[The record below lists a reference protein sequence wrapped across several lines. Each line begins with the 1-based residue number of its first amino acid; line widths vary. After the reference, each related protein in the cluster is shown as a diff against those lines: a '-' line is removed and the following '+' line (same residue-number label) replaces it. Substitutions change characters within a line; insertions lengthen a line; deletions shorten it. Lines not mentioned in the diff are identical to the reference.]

1 MGEEKKTRILAID
14 VGSVRVGLAIS
25 DELRLT
31 AQPLTVLPRQPQ
43 TKLFQRLQEIIV
55 QNNVDEIIVGL
66 PVNLSG
72 EETPA
77 TVETKRFVEL
87 LKRKFPNLKITCWD
101 ERFTT
106 TASEN
111 LLIDAGMRRNKR
123 RAVIDKIAAALILKS
138 YLENNPPHPR

>member
-1 MGEEKKTRILAID
+1 MREEKQTRILAID

-31 AQPLTVLPRQPQ
+31 AQPLTVLPRQPH

-55 QNNVDEIIVGL
+55 QNNIGEIVVGMPL
-66 PVNLSG
+66 NLSG
-72 EETPA
+72 GETQA
-77 TVETKRFVEL
+77 TIETKRFVEQ
-87 LKRKFPNLKITCWD
+87 LKKRFRNLKITCWD

-111 LLIDAGMRRNKR
+111 LLIEAGVRRHKR
-123 RAVIDKIAAALILKS
+123 RTMIDKIAAALILKS
-138 YLENNPPHPR
+138 YLEHNPRP